1 VRRRKVFVVQCVTF
15 AVMVASAVLGWR
27 LADAEGSLA
36 AVRAGLF
43 GLFTLAAFTLFVVVL
58 VDFDR
63 WVDDVRPYPKRAIRG
78 RVGRGTRTVARLT
91 ASILAGYA
99 TVMTWLWS
107 WVGAALAWAIGGIGI
122 GLTWSWVRVG
132 DGMSWVLVPYRTGA
146 GRLWSWVGSGSS
158 WALGHAGTGLTSL
171 WVWLGRRGSWALV
184 RYRAGAG
191 WLWSTTGRAV
201 ALTLAYVGAALTS
214 LWVWLTRRGA
224 WLLVRFR
231 TAMTLLWGWAGA
243 ALSSALRATG
253 ATLTRLWV
261 WLARAVPWLL
271 VRFRAA
277 MSVLWSS
284 VAAALVWA
292 LRGAGAVLSSLWVW
306 LGGVGASVAVGCGEG
321 ISRMWHAT
329 IGGAQGATTIRRKS
343 WYTTAV
349 DSVFGIPPH
358 ETTRDASRRSRASR
372 RPGSGRRRRI
382 QRPTF
387 RDDESI
393 GSPPATRPTA
403 DAPDIGEPGARYV
416 GRQVTRRGERRKSE
430 ELLSAALARFRS
442 AVRQPRDRDAGRD
455 A

>member
-107 WVGAALAWAIGGIGI
+107 WVGAVLAWAIGGIGI

-132 DGMSWVLVPYRTGA
+132 DGMSWVLVPYRAGA

-171 WVWLGRRGSWALV
+171 WVWLGRRGPWALV

-191 WLWSTTGRAV
+191 WLWSTAGRAV
-201 ALTLAYVGAALTS
+201 ALTLAHVGAALTS
-214 LWVWLTRRGA
+214 LWVWLTR
-224 WLLVRFR
+224 
-231 TAMTLLWGWAGA
+231 
-243 ALSSALRATG
+243 
-253 ATLTRLWV
+253 
-261 WLARAVPWLL
+261 AVPWLL
-271 VRFRAA
+271 IRFRAA

-292 LRGAGAVLSSLWVW
+292 LRGGGAVLSSLWMW

-329 IGGAQGATTIRRKS
+329 IGGAHGATTIPRKS

-358 ETTRDASRRSRASR
+358 ETSRDAPRRSRASR
-372 RPGSGRRRRI
+372 RPGSGRRGRI

-403 DAPDIGEPGARYV
+403 DAPGIGEPGARYV